1 MRTDTT
7 RRARRGAGAQ
17 RRSEA
22 RRRPGAA
29 LLALFLSACVACAAA
44 APEKDT
50 FRLAYVAR
58 LIPEEDAAAI
68 TLTVHQPRGLLRELN
83 FNAPASRFSDFAAD
97 GELSVD
103 ADRVTWRPPAHGGSI
118 HYRVTVNSLRDEV
131 YEARLTDRWGV
142 FRLDDLFPPAT
153 TRAVAGSEGTATLH
167 FSGPKGWS
175 FETPYGPSNEAV
187 HHIPSDRL
195 FPRPTGWAVVGD
207 IGVRRDLIAGR
218 RVAVAAP
225 VGEGFRRQDTLAF
238 LRWTLPTL
246 VEVFPDFPPRLLI
259 VGGGRDM
266 WRGGLSGPWSL
277 YLHPDRPLISGNG
290 TSAVLH
296 ELVHVAVASTKSGSD
311 DWLVEGLAEYYSL
324 EVLRRSGGISEARF
338 AQALREL
345 QAWSD
350 KDGGRLTEPSTGAD
364 TAYATLELQRVAK
377 RLSATG
383 SSMDDVVAEL
393 VGNGTI
399 TGAALLAA
407 LERRGIPA
415 SAVAEIARAA
425 ERSETGG

>member
-1 MRTDTT
+1 MRINATRGAD
-7 RRARRGAGAQ
+7 RRAGAK
-17 RRSEA
+17 
-22 RRRPGAA
+22 RRPGAT
-29 LLALFLSACVACAAA
+29 LLALLLSACVACASA
-44 APEKDT
+44 APEKNAY
-50 FRLAYVAR
+50 RLAYVAR
-58 LIPEEDAAAI
+58 LIPDEDAAAI
-68 TLTVHQPRGLLRELN
+68 TLTVHQPRSLLRTLN
-83 FNAPASRFSDFAAD
+83 FNAPASRFSSFEAD
-97 GELSVD
+97 GELEVD
-103 ADRVTWRPPAHGGSI
+103 ADRVVWRPPARGGSI
-118 HYRVTVNSLRDEV
+118 RYRVAVNSLRGKV

-142 FRLDDLFPPAT
+142 FRLDDLFPPAS
-153 TRAVAGSEGTATLH
+153 TRAVVGSEGSATLR
-167 FSGPKGWS
+167 FSGPEGWS
-175 FETPYGPSNEAV
+175 FETPYGPSNEPV

-246 VEVFPDFPPRLLI
+246 VRVFPDFPPRLLI
-259 VGGGRDM
+259 VGGGQDM

-338 AQALREL
+338 EKALREL
-345 QAWSD
+345 EAWSD

-364 TAYATLELQRVAK
+364 TAYATLELRRVAQ
-377 RLSATG
+377 RLSETG

-393 VGNGTI
+393 VDNGTI
-399 TGAALLAA
+399 TGAALVAA
-407 LERRGIPA
+407 LERRGMPA
-415 SAVAEIARAA
+415 SAFADIARAA
-425 ERSETGG
+425 ARSAAGS